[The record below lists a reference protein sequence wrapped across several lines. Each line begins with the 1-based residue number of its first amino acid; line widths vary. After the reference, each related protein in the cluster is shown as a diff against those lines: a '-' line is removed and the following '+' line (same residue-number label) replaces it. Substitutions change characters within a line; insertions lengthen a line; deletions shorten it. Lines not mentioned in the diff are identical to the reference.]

1 MVSFFLMNYNAFE
14 RAHRWLLD
22 KTLSQKMLHQFVR
35 QNRALLRKLVTGW
48 QAIGAEGFAWYG
60 PKGESLYVA
69 GDLMQKMLLQATLAG
84 FGRLVVAFPDDQP
97 RLPVQKMLEAQASML
112 ESLLRRERELE
123 QMTAELMRSYD
134 QLVAMYNVSQVF
146 RSRLEPEAVL
156 LSLLEQAVHL
166 TGARRGCIGLDLE
179 GSGEVRVLTYPEDP
193 PEDESLIARVLAY
206 VRRTG
211 RVLLA
216 NAPAH
221 YADLWPADPAPF
233 QRIAVAPIR
242 VTETVVGFLGL
253 FDKPTDFEAGDQ
265 KLLSALADEGGALL
279 ERDRLY
285 RELVA
290 RERMQRELEIAAQIQ
305 TGLLPKT
312 VPQVPGADIA
322 GASYPATE
330 VGGDFYDFFTLPD
343 GEVGLVLGDVTSK
356 GVPAALFMAVTRALL
371 RAAAPIHTSPRAAL
385 AWVNADLYDDL
396 SEAGMFVTLFLAR
409 YRPAERELV
418 AVNAGHSPVILYQ
431 EGEARLWEADG
442 PPLGVLPELLSE
454 DQTVPLAPGDLL
466 VLLSDGFNEA
476 RNPAGEMLGVE
487 PLLET
492 VVLHAGE
499 SAAEIQEALLRR
511 VAEHAQGTPA
521 SDDRTIVVLKSVR
534 RPA

>member
-1 MVSFFLMNYNAFE
+1 MVSSPFLGYNAFE
-14 RAHRWLLD
+14 QPHRWRLD
-22 KTLSQKMLHQFVR
+22 RILSRKMLRQFAQ
-35 QNRALLRKLVTGW
+35 QNRFLLQKLATSW
-48 QAIGAEGFAWYG
+48 QALGAKGFAWYG
-60 PKGESLYVA
+60 PRGESLYVA
-69 GDLMQKMLLQATLAG
+69 GDLMQRMLLQATLSD
-84 FGRLVVAFPDDQP
+84 FGRLVVAFPDGQP
-97 RLPVQKMLEAQASML
+97 RLPVQKMLEAQAGIL

-134 QLVAMYNVSQVF
+134 QLVAMYTVSQVS

-156 LSLLEQAVHL
+156 ASLLEQAVRL
-166 TGARRGCIGLDLE
+166 TGAQRGCIGLDLE
-179 GSGEVRVLTYPEDP
+179 GSGEVQVLAYPEGRPNDA
-193 PEDESLIARVLAY
+193 LLAARVLAY

-211 RVLLA
+211 RVLLG

-221 YADLWPADPAPF
+221 YADLGPADPALF
-233 QRIAVAPIR
+233 RRIAVAPIQ

-285 RELVA
+285 RELVV

-305 TGLLPKT
+305 TGLLPKA
-312 VPQVPGADIA
+312 VPQVSGADIA

-330 VGGDFYDFFTLPD
+330 VGGDFYDFFTLPG

-371 RAAAPIHTSPRAAL
+371 RAAAPTHASPRAAL

-409 YRPAERELV
+409 YSPEERKLV

-431 EGEARLWEADG
+431 GGAARLWEADG

-454 DQTVPLAPGDLL
+454 DRTVPLAPGDLL

-476 RNPAGEMLGVE
+476 RNPAGEMLGIE

-492 VVLHAGE
+492 VAHHAGE

-521 SDDRTIVVLKSVR
+521 DDDRTIVVLKSVR
-534 RPA
+534 HPA